1 MINGV
6 FEIPDDSFALLQ
18 MELPR
23 FMLHPGEEADGCGD
37 IRTCARL
44 AVLQAAQHG
53 AEEIDVR
60 SGEKGRLWLIT
71 RKNILVVRR
80 HWRFY
85 CGTVNEAEALQQ
97 VCDVLVLVQLDGTG
111 LPVALNCHAEDPPGS
126 SKVLD
131 GEACSQV
138 LLQLPDEVLVVVGQH
153 DVVDVQ
159 SYNDVSGSI
168 RTDRS
173 RHMDQPEI

>member
-1 MINGV
+1 M
-6 FEIPDDSFALLQ
+6 
-18 MELPR
+18 
-23 FMLHPGEEADGCGD
+23 
-37 IRTCARL
+37 

-53 AEEIDVR
+53 TEEIDVR

-159 SYNDVSGSI
+159 SYNDVSGSGPVGVDAWI
-168 RTDRS
+168 SLRLDETLGQEPPVEELVEVSGRLLEAVDALA
-173 RHMDQPEI
+173 